1 MKYFITIAVMLLF
14 FFSLKSSVKAIQ
26 PDDSLERSVALM
38 GKIGFANSP
47 SFSPDGKTVA
57 FISNLNGIP
66 QVWTIPANGGFPKLV
81 TAFDDPVGFVIW
93 SPDGKWLGFNVAP
106 GGGLNEQIYVSRPDG
121 SELKRLTEGGKENN
135 FLGDWTRDG
144 KYLYFSSNRRNP
156 AATDSYLLDAATGQ
170 IKMVAENKGVGGI
183 EEISRDNRR
192 AILSRLLNRGDNN
205 LYLIDLAAGKETLLT
220 PHEGP
225 GSFGGAQFSPDGQT
239 IYFASNKDRDLLAL
253 ARVRLDANGQPGAI
267 ETIAERND
275 GELSGSIMSD
285 DGATMVLIW
294 NVAGRSELAF
304 YDLKTNRMT
313 AGPKLPAEIA
323 GGLDFTDDGKRLAM
337 VLSGSSSPADIWTLD
352 LSAKQFARLTDSP
365 HAGVDLTKMARPELV
380 EYTAHDQLKLSGW
393 LYKPHGAKG
402 AMPIVLSFHGGPE
415 GQERPGFNS
424 TYQALLMRGIAV
436 FAPNG
441 RGSSGFGK
449 KFVNLDNGALRENG
463 VKDIKATVDYVVKS
477 GVADPKRIGIMGGS
491 YGGYMVMAGLTEYP
505 ELFAAGANLFGITNF
520 ETFFKHTQPWMA
532 AISKIEYG
540 NPATEAEMLRKLS
553 PIHRIDRIKAPT
565 IVLHGA
571 NDTNVPVIEAEQV
584 VENLKRR
591 GVPVEYVLFSDEGH
605 GWRKTPNRIRSA
617 VSIVKFFETH
627 LKANS

>member
-1 MKYFITIAVMLLF
+1 MKNSAVALF
-14 FFSLKSSVKAIQ
+14 LFVSLSSSVASLSAQ
-26 PDDSLERSVALM
+26 DDFERSVALM
-38 GKIGFANSP
+38 GRIGSATSP
-47 SFSPDGKTVA
+47 SFSPDGKTLA
-57 FISNLNGIP
+57 FVSNLNGVP
-66 QVWTIPANGGFPKLV
+66 QVWTMPASGGFPTLV
-81 TAFDDPVGFVIW
+81 TAFDDPVGFVTW
-93 SPDGKWLGFNVAP
+93 SPDGKWLAFNVAP
-106 GGGLNEQIYVSRPDG
+106 GGGFNEQIYVARPDG
-121 SELKRLTEGGKENN
+121 SELRRLTEGGKENN
-135 FLGDWTRDG
+135 FLGDWTYDG
-144 KYLYFSSNRRNP
+144 KYIFFSSNRRNP
-156 AATDSYLLDAATGQ
+156 ASTDSYLLDVKTGEMR
-170 IKMVAENKGVGGI
+170 MVAENKGTGGI
-183 EEISRDNRR
+183 NDVSRDSRR
-192 AILSRLLNRGDNN
+192 AVVSRLPNRGNNN
-205 LYLIDLAAGKETLLT
+205 LYLLDVAAGKEWLLT

-225 GSFGGAQFSPDGQT
+225 GSFGGAQFTPDGQT

-253 ARVRLDANGQPGAI
+253 ARVRLDANGQPSAI
-267 ETIAERND
+267 EVVAARED
-275 GELSGSIMSD
+275 GELSGAVMSD
-285 DGATMVLIW
+285 DGAMMVLIW
-294 NVAGRSELAF
+294 NIAGRSELAF
-304 YDLKTNRMT
+304 YDVKKNQMT

-323 GGLDFTDDGKRLAM
+323 GSFDFTDDGGRLAM
-337 VLSGSSSPADIWTLD
+337 VLSGASSPADIWSLD
-352 LSAKQFARLTDSP
+352 LKTRQFTRLTDSP
-365 HAGVDLTKMARPELV
+365 HAGVDLTKMVRPELV
-380 EYTAHDQLKLSGW
+380 EYTAHDGLKLSGW
-393 LYKPHGAKG
+393 LYKPHGEKG

-436 FAPNG
+436 FAPNV

-463 VKDIKATVDYVVKS
+463 VKDIKATVDFVVKS
-477 GVADPKRIGIMGGS
+477 GVANSKRIGIMGGS

-532 AISKIEYG
+532 AVSKLEYG
-540 NPATEAEMLRKLS
+540 NPETEAEMLRKLS

-591 GVPVEYVLFSDEGH
+591 NVPVEYVLFADEGH

-627 LKANS
+627 LKGS

>member
-1 MKYFITIAVMLLF
+1 MKHFLSVTVALLF
-14 FFSLKSSVKAIQ
+14 LVSLYSSVNASLGQ
-26 PDDSLERSVALM
+26 DDLERSVALM
-38 GKIGFANSP
+38 GKIGSANSP
-47 SFSPDGKTVA
+47 SFSPDGKSIA

-66 QVWTIPANGGFPKLV
+66 QVWTMPASGGFPKLV
-81 TAFDDPVGFVIW
+81 TAFDDPVGFVTW
-93 SPDGKWLGFNVAP
+93 SPDGNWLAFNVAP
-106 GGGLNEQIYVSRPDG
+106 GGGLNEQIYIARPDG
-121 SELKRLTEGGKENN
+121 RELRRLTEGGKENN
-135 FLGDWTRDG
+135 FLGDWTHDG
-144 KYLYFSSNRRNP
+144 KHIFFSSNRRNP
-156 AATDSYLLDAATGQ
+156 ASTDSYLLD
-170 IKMVAENKGVGGI
+170 IKSGEMRMVAENKGTGGI
-183 EEISRDNRR
+183 NEVSRDGRR
-192 AILSRLLNRGDNN
+192 AVVSRLLNRGNNN
-205 LYLIDLAAGKETLLT
+205 LYLIDVEGGKEALLT

-225 GSFGGAQFSPDGQT
+225 GSFFGAQFSPDGRT

-253 ARVRLDANGQPGAI
+253 ARVKIDEAGQPGAI
-267 ETIAERND
+267 EIIAARED
-275 GELSGSIMSD
+275 GELSGGLMND
-285 DGATMVLIW
+285 DGTMMVLIW
-294 NVAGRSELAF
+294 NIAGRSELAF
-304 YDLKTNRMT
+304 YDVKNNRMT
-313 AGPKLPAEIA
+313 AGQKLPAEII
-323 GGLDFTDDGKRLAM
+323 GGLDFTDDGGRLAM
-337 VLSGSSSPADIWTLD
+337 VLSGATSPADIWTLD
-352 LSAKQFARLTDSP
+352 LKTRQLAQLTDSP
-365 HAGVDLTKMARPELV
+365 HAGVDLTKMVRPELV
-380 EYTAHDQLKLSGW
+380 EYAAHDGLKLSGW
-393 LYKPHGAKG
+393 LYKPHGATG
-402 AMPIVLSFHGGPE
+402 AMPVVLSFHGPE

-436 FAPNG
+436 FAPNV

-540 NPATEAEMLRKLS
+540 NPETEVEMLRKLS

-584 VENLKRR
+584 VDNLKRR
-591 GVPVEYVLFSDEGH
+591 NVPVEYVLFPDEGH

-617 VSIVKFFETH
+617 VSIVKFFEKY
-627 LKANS
+627 LKGV

>member
-1 MKYFITIAVMLLF
+1 MSVTVALLILISLC
-14 FFSLKSSVKAIQ
+14 FSVNASLGQ
-26 PDDSLERSVALM
+26 DDLERSVALM

-47 SFSPDGKTVA
+47 SFSPDGKSIA

-66 QVWTIPANGGFPKLV
+66 QVWTMPASGGFPKLV
-81 TAFDDPVGFVIW
+81 TAFDDPVGFVTW
-93 SPDGKWLGFNVAP
+93 SPDGNWLAFNVAP
-106 GGGLNEQIYVSRPDG
+106 GGGLNEQIYIARPDG
-121 SELKRLTEGGKENN
+121 SELRRLTEGGKENN
-135 FLGDWTRDG
+135 FLGDWTHDG
-144 KYLYFSSNRRNP
+144 KYIFFSSNRRNP
-156 AATDSYLLDAATGQ
+156 ASTDSYLLD
-170 IKMVAENKGVGGI
+170 IKSGEMRMVAENKGTGGI
-183 EEISRDNRR
+183 NEVSRDGRR
-192 AILSRLLNRGDNN
+192 AVVSRLLNRGDNN
-205 LYLIDLAAGKETLLT
+205 LYLIDVEDGKEALLT

-225 GSFGGAQFSPDGQT
+225 GSFFGAQFSPDGRT

-253 ARVRLDANGQPGAI
+253 ARVKIDEAGQPGAI
-267 ETIAERND
+267 EIIAAREN
-275 GELSGSIMSD
+275 GELSGGLMND
-285 DGATMVLIW
+285 DGTMMVLIW
-294 NVAGRSELAF
+294 NIAGRSELAF
-304 YDLKTNRMT
+304 YDVKNNRMT
-313 AGPKLPAEIA
+313 AGQKLPAEIV
-323 GGLDFTDDGKRLAM
+323 GGLDFTDDGGRLAM
-337 VLSGSSSPADIWTLD
+337 VLSGAASPADIWTLD
-352 LSAKQFARLTDSP
+352 LKTRQLAQLTDSP
-365 HAGVDLTKMARPELV
+365 HAGVDLTKMVRPELV
-380 EYTAHDQLKLSGW
+380 EYAAHDGLKLSGW
-393 LYKPHGAKG
+393 LYKPHGATG
-402 AMPIVLSFHGGPE
+402 AMPVVLSFHGGPE
-415 GQERPGFNS
+415 GQERPGFNG

-436 FAPNG
+436 FAPNV

-540 NPATEAEMLRKLS
+540 NPETEVEMLRKLS

-584 VENLKRR
+584 VDNLKRR
-591 GVPVEYVLFSDEGH
+591 NVPVEYVLFADEGH

-617 VSIVKFFETH
+617 VSIVRFFEKY
-627 LKANS
+627 LKGV